1 MNEQRI
7 PTFGIREAT
16 SALLLW
22 VTLMLVGIQCCI
34 AISPAG
40 KVVGT
45 YLPQVEPGTG
55 FTNVA
60 AGDYFTVLQDDAG
73 RLYVVGNGPV
83 IPPGLSNV
91 VGLAAGGSHVLA
103 LRNDGSVSAWGDNSF
118 GQTNVPAGLSNV
130 VAVSAGAGHSL
141 ALLGDGTLIGWGSDY
156 LGISHGPPG
165 TSNIIAISAG
175 GSHNLAPLSVSGEE
189 VATASSAGA

>member
-91 VGLAAGGSHVLA
+91 VGLAAGGSHV
-103 LRNDGSVSAWGDNSF
+103 DPY
-118 GQTNVPAGLSNV
+118 PARKKSGMRCSMYSQRTSNHW
-130 VAVSAGAGHSL
+130 SMTGGSL
-141 ALLGDGTLIGWGSDY
+141 AASTLDE
-156 LGISHGPPG
+156 P
-165 TSNIIAISAG
+165 ASA
-175 GSHNLAPLSVSGEE
+175 SKAEAMPTNRPW
-189 VATASSAGA
+189 